1 MYFTRQLGKV
11 CHVLDGKTGRAP
23 APCGA
28 RLGRVALLRLRAGE
42 PSRFIMT
49 EKPLDT
55 PLCKHCQ
62 KSLAQMGK
70 VSFKEEI
77 SLAPMVA

>member
-1 MYFTRQLGKV
+1 
-11 CHVLDGKTGRAP
+11 
-23 APCGA
+23 
-28 RLGRVALLRLRAGE
+28 
-42 PSRFIMT
+42 MT